1 MGAMG
6 PVQPRAGG
14 SLFRPES
21 QGRRNVPSAVQA
33 CGGKALS
40 ALLSE
45 ILDIFSW
52 TRQKVTVFVSL
63 KTFCPD
69 SRHLPMPARR
79 HGAPLAVTSV
89 AMSAGMRGGLAGL
102 KRHGW
107 FAGKVLLSRVPLEWC
122 RRGGAAGCVRAPC
135 GRDLPRLSLAGQ
147 DSCGQA
153 PASPLERTRAM
164 G

>member
-1 MGAMG
+1 MLLESILCRSSECCSLSVKPFAGRRSRPEVSVGAVG

-21 QGRRNVPSAVQA
+21 QGRRNVPSAAQA

-89 AMSAGMRGGLAGL
+89 AMSAGMRGWHACWLAG
-102 KRHGW
+102 GD
-107 FAGKVLLSRVPLEWC
+107 GTDGSP
-122 RRGGAAGCVRAPC
+122 
-135 GRDLPRLSLAGQ
+135 GR
-147 DSCGQA
+147 CY
-153 PASPLERTRAM
+153 
-164 G
+164 